1 MKRKFYFILSD
12 TLIIAASL
20 YLAFYIRFD
29 FSSDL
34 VDRYL
39 QLIVFFLPIFMIVK
53 VSTFYV
59 FRIYSI
65 TWRYVG
71 LNDLI
76 KIVNSLI
83 ASEMV
88 LIGVIYYMFLP
99 ETARFSSL
107 LGGGIV
113 FPRSIVVIDWILSL
127 MFMSAI
133 RISKRL
139 YHEILSRKRSKEGK
153 STIIIGAGNSAE
165 MLVREISRQLVPEF
179 NVIGFLDDDP
189 NKIGAYVHSIKV
201 LGKIDKLR
209 DLIYQYN
216 IQVVIIAITNLD
228 YGVLKRIYEMS
239 RGSGIKNIKIT
250 PMMHGE
256 NNVNVAISSLED
268 LKIEDLI
275 GRQVIKLDYG
285 QIKDFLSGNK
295 VVVFGAG
302 GSIGSEVASQL
313 CALRPSHLV
322 LFDMDETAMFNIEN
336 KLSKHYPALRQNISY
351 VIGNITDTS
360 RVEEIFMRYRP
371 DKVYHAAAYKHVP
384 MMEHNPTEA
393 IKVNVLGTHNIAELS
408 ERFGVK
414 TFIMLSTDKAV
425 NPCGI
430 MGATKRAAEEL
441 CRVVA
446 GNTSFISV
454 RFGNVLGSRGSVLPL
469 MLEQLRKG
477 GPLTVTHRDMER
489 YFMTIPEAVSL
500 VLQASVIGQSGDI
513 MILDMGKPVRIL
525 ELAEE
530 LIRLHGMTP
539 YKDIDIEFIGLRPA
553 EKLREELYT
562 TAEKISKTSHEKIL
576 TIMNEGYSTKPEI
589 DAMLE
594 QLRNTLQSS
603 QPHKDKEIRDILK
616 KYHML
621 CN

>member
-12 TLIIAASL
+12 MLIIAASF
-20 YLAFYIRFD
+20 YLSFYIRFD
-29 FSSDL
+29 FSIDT
-34 VDRYL
+34 VDKYL
-39 QLIVFFLPIFMIVK
+39 QLILFFLPIFMIVK
-53 VSTFYV
+53 ISTFYV

-71 LNDLI
+71 LNDLC
-76 KIVNSLI
+76 KIVNALI
-83 ASEMV
+83 TAEMV
-88 LIGVIYYMFLP
+88 LIGVIYYMFLT
-99 ETARFSSL
+99 ETQRLSGS
-107 LGGGIV
+107 GTM
-113 FPRSIVVIDWILSL
+113 FPRSIIVIDWILSL
-127 MFMSAI
+127 FFMSAI

-153 STIIIGAGNSAE
+153 NTIIIGAGNSAE

-201 LGKIDKLR
+201 LGKIEKLR
-209 DLIYQYN
+209 DFIYKHN
-216 IQVVIIAITNLD
+216 IAVVIIAITNLD
-228 YGVLKRIYEMS
+228 YGALKKIYEMS

-250 PMMHGE
+250 PMMHGD
-256 NNVNVAISSLED
+256 NNVNIAINSLED

-285 QIKDFLSGNK
+285 KIKDFLSDNRI
-295 VVVFGAG
+295 VVFGAG

-313 CALRPSHLV
+313 CALKPSHLV
-322 LFDMDETAMFNIEN
+322 LFDMDETAMFNIEH
-336 KLSKHYPALRQNISY
+336 KLSKHYPALKQNISY
-351 VIGNITDTS
+351 VIGNITDIR
-360 RVEEIFMRYRP
+360 RVEEVFTQYRP
-371 DKVYHAAAYKHVP
+371 DKVFHAAAYKHVP

-393 IKVNVLGTHNIAELS
+393 IKVNVLGTHNIATCS
-408 ERFGVK
+408 ERYGVK
-414 TFIMLSTDKAV
+414 KFIMLSTDKAV
-425 NPCGI
+425 NPSGI
-430 MGATKRAAEEL
+430 MGATKRAAEEI
-441 CRVVA
+441 CRVLA
-446 GNTSFISV
+446 GATSFISV

-513 MILDMGKPVRIL
+513 MILDMGKPVKIL

-562 TAEKISKTSHEKIL
+562 SVEKITRTSHEKIL
-576 TIMNEGYSTKPEI
+576 TIMNAGVSTKPEI
-589 DAMLE
+589 QDMLG
-594 QLRNTLQSS
+594 QLRETLESS
-603 QPHKDKEIRDILK
+603 GTHKDMEIRNILR

-621 CN
+621 GDSPQ